1 MKRALN
7 IQSELQQ
14 VNTIQGL
21 TGVFEN
27 IASIKIARIRNRVVA
42 SKEFF
47 AVLWQTYSAIRIEAG
62 ARTTQRQS
70 MQRDVFV
77 AITAEGKLSGSV
89 DEQVIE
95 AMLKEYQSRQ
105 NTDIVVIGM
114 HGVSQ
119 LERRHVP
126 IAKSFHMPA
135 GDEDISVAEVIDEL
149 AHYRRINVFYQT
161 YDSLRVQKVT
171 SIELHSTVKEL
182 GSDVEEGTE
191 VVSSRD
197 YIFEPDLDRIV
208 DYLESV
214 MLGVAL
220 IQIIMESK
228 LAQYAS
234 RFNSMSAGKQRAGV
248 LANEY
253 SHQFYRARRAEND
266 ERLKEM
272 MKVVRRG

>member
-7 IQSELQQ
+7 IQTELQQ
-14 VNTIQGL
+14 INTVQGL

-62 ARTTQRQS
+62 QRTQRQNAT
-70 MQRDVFV
+70 RDVFV
-77 AITAEGKLSGSV
+77 AITAEGKLSGSA

-95 AMLKEYQSRQ
+95 AMLKEYGARED
-105 NTDIVVIGM
+105 TDIVVIGM
-114 HGVSQ
+114 HGVAQ
-119 LERRHVP
+119 LQQRRVP
-126 IAKSFHMPA
+126 VAKSFHMPA
-135 GDEDISVAEVIDEL
+135 GDEDISVADVIDGL

-161 YDSLRVQKVT
+161 YDSLRVQEVT
-171 SIELHSTVKEL
+171 SLELHSTVKEL
-182 GSDVEEGTE
+182 GSDVEEGAE

-197 YIFEPDLDRIV
+197 YIFEPNLDKIV

-220 IQIIMESK
+220 IQVIMESK

-234 RFNSMSAGKQRAGV
+234 RFNAMSAGKQRAGV
-248 LANEY
+248 LATEY
-253 SHQFYRARRAEND
+253 SQQYYRAKRAEND

-272 MKVVRRG
+272 MKVMRRG

>member
-7 IQSELQQ
+7 IQAELQQ

-47 AVLWQTYSAIRIEAG
+47 AVLWQTYSAIRVEAG
-62 ARTTQRQS
+62 ERTSQRNIGT
-70 MQRDVFV
+70 RDVFV
-77 AITAEGKLSGSV
+77 AITAEGKLSGSA

-95 AMLKEYQSRQ
+95 TMLKELQKRK

-114 HGVSQ
+114 HGASQ
-119 LERRHVP
+119 LEQRKVP
-126 IAKSFHMPA
+126 VAKSFHMPA
-135 GDEDISVAEVIDEL
+135 GDEDISVADVIDEL

-171 SIELHSTVKEL
+171 NIELHSTVKEL
-182 GSDVEEGTE
+182 GSDVEEGAE

-197 YIFEPDLDRIV
+197 YIFEPDLDKIV
-208 DYLESV
+208 SYLESV

-220 IQIIMESK
+220 IQVIMESK
-228 LAQYAS
+228 LSQYAS
-234 RFNSMSAGKQRAGV
+234 RFNAMSAGKQRAGF
-248 LANEY
+248 LATEY
-253 SHQFYRARRAEND
+253 SQQYYRAKRAEND